1 MSSGELIVV
10 YFEAGFDQWKSF
22 SFPPD
27 LFISV
32 FQNSSFETLGFYIH
46 LRWS

>member
-10 YFEAGFDQWKSF
+10 YFEARFDQWKGF

-32 FQNSSFETLGFYIH
+32 FQNSKVLKLQDFAFI
-46 LRWS
+46 